1 MFIGAII
8 GAVGAVG
15 AAALNR
21 STANRANTQN
31 QANMELAG
39 KVDYTTVSPAARKLL
54 DSLLPQAG
62 GLASSVLGKD
72 FGQVRQEASTGAVNA
87 AVRAAI
93 AENAPGLKSVMGKAG
108 SYNSTAY
115 EGALTAVVSDA
126 AAKNYFAGLAAGNER
141 VASELS
147 TLNPL
152 LALLGIDKGSVKV
165 GKEATG
171 VASAV
176 SDSTNNRQLVGDV
189 LGGVSGILGLGS
201 KTNGWNNNVN
211 PQWDPNKFEF

>member
-21 STANRANTQN
+21 STANRANAQN
-31 QANMELAG
+31 QANMGLAG
-39 KVDYTTVSPAARKLL
+39 KVDYTTISPAARTLL
-54 DSLLPQAG
+54 DSLLPKAG
-62 GLASSVLGKD
+62 GLASDVFSTDFNALRNSV
-72 FGQVRQEASTGAVNA
+72 TGDAVNA

-93 AENAPGLKSVMGKAG
+93 ADNAPGLKSAMGKAG

-115 EGALTAVVSDA
+115 ETALTASVSDA
-126 AAKNYFAGLAAGNER
+126 TAKNYFAGVAAANER
-141 VASELS
+141 VSS
-147 TLNPL
+147 QMSQLNPL
-152 LALLGIDKGSVKV
+152 LTLLGIDKGSVKV

-171 VASAV
+171 AAGAV
-176 SDSTNNRQLVGDV
+176 QDSTNNRQLIGDV

-201 KTNGWNNNVN
+201 KNTYNTGLWGTKG
-211 PQWDPNKFEF
+211 PGE